1 MNLGER
7 IKAARGYA
15 HLTQAQLGTAVGV
28 SQQMIQKIEGGKADG
43 TASLLDIC
51 IVTGVSPR
59 WLAKNEGPMVVSQT
73 VGISPEILADAMK
86 LLRATD
92 AILGEPAEASINP
105 YRLAIAYQAI
115 LEEGGTVADGNVIDF
130 TARLAAKL
138 RERAEN
144 GVIGETDKGTGA
156 AAGRAHR
163 TKRGVGAA

>member
-7 IKAARGYA
+7 IKAARA
-15 HLTQAQLGTAVGV
+15 HAGMTQAQLGTAVGV

-43 TASLLDIC
+43 TGALLDIC

-59 WLAKNEGPMVVSQT
+59 WLARNDGPMEVSQT
-73 VGISPEILADAMK
+73 VGIDPVILGDAMK

-92 AILGEPAEASINP
+92 TILGEPADASMNP
-105 YRLAIAYQAI
+105 YRLATAYQLI

-138 RERAEN
+138 RGRADH
-144 GVIGETDKGTGA
+144 GDIGQKDSGTGA
-156 AAGRAHR
+156 AAGGARRA
-163 TKRGVGAA
+163 KAG